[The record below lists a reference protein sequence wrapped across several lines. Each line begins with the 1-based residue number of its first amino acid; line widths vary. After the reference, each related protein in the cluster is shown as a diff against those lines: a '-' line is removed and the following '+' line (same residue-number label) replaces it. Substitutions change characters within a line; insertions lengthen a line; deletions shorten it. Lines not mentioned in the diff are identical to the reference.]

1 MPVPKT
7 LVLIDC
13 DTKRILGFSP
23 EGIIPIFPPGTRYET
38 KTPFDTLELENWLK
52 KFREQAH
59 FDAEEKAYR
68 RIQREKPIRDSIKAA
83 IRARNQN
90 VNHANR
96 DLNNALINFM
106 DYEYD
111 RVMAQQ
117 ANLKP
122 SLPPKPTMNQSS
134 AKTSL
139 LSLRYLRGASSE
151 LQRQYHPQ
159 VCGVAGTPCGG
170 GCSRQEVLVR

>member
-1 MPVPKT
+1 MPAPKT

-23 EGIIPIFPPGTRYET
+23 EGITPIFPPGTRYET

-83 IRARNQN
+83 IRARNHA
-90 VNHANR
+90 VNPANR

-106 DYEYD
+106 DHEYD

-117 ANLKP
+117 ANPETFLAAEAYDESKFGEDLALESP
-122 SLPPKPTMNQSS
+122 VFKGRVQ
-134 AKTSL
+134 
-139 LSLRYLRGASSE
+139 
-151 LQRQYHPQ
+151 
-159 VCGVAGTPCGG
+159 
-170 GCSRQEVLVR
+170 